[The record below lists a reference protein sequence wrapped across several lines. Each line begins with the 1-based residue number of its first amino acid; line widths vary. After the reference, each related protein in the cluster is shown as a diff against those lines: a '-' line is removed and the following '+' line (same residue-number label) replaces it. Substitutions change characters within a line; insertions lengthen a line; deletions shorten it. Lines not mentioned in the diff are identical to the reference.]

1 VFLVLRGG
9 WLLVAVGTKLRMS
22 LPPVLLLELRVSFWL
37 TAVQELSPA
46 RTSANLPPPALMAG
60 AELTHGEEVR
70 ANDAPGGRGSSAA
83 AGPADLVGEREGL
96 LADSVRWE
104 DTPEDLALIDEY
116 RRAIDTAFPRAPSA
130 RGGGQARTGVAAATL
145 AAAPQARA
153 PAGARGVPS
162 PAPAVDP
169 QAAETEALR
178 SRMLSL
184 ERQVAFLR
192 IELTASR
199 DRESVLRGALAT
211 AEADR
216 DLAVAEGPRRTLMG
230 RVLFR
235 SRTGERFHL
244 SDQCGHCGTEP
255 VPLTLCL
262 VCKQRA
268 GW

>member
-1 VFLVLRGG
+1 VY
-9 WLLVAVGTKLRMS
+9 
-22 LPPVLLLELRVSFWL
+22 
-37 TAVQELSPA
+37 LS
-46 RTSANLPPPALMAG
+46 PPALMAG
-60 AELTHGEEVR
+60 AEFTNGEEVR
-70 ANDAPGGRGSSAA
+70 GDVERGGRGSIAA
-83 AGPADLVGEREGL
+83 AGPADLAGEHTGM
-96 LADSVRWE
+96 LADSVRWV
-104 DTPEDLALIDEY
+104 DSPEDLALIEEY
-116 RRAIDTAFPRAPSA
+116 RLALDAAFPRAPSA
-130 RGGGQARTGVAAATL
+130 RGPRQARTGEAAASQ

-153 PAGARGVPS
+153 PAGARAAPS
-162 PAPAVDP
+162 PAAVVDS

-178 SRMLSL
+178 SRMLAL